1 MSGHTPRIDFP
12 SNPNVG
18 QDYSYNNSIWRWDGY
33 VWRRIPDPGA
43 PGQPGPTGAPGLTG
57 PSGPSGPEG
66 PIGPPGPAGGPPGPP
81 GDDGSPGSPG
91 ADGPPGIGGPT
102 LSLIHIS
109 EPTRPY

>member
-12 SNPNVG
+12 ANPNVG
-18 QDYSYNNSIWRWDGY
+18 EDYVYGNSIWRWDGY

-66 PIGPPGPAGGPPGPP
+66 PVGPPGPAGGPPGPP
-81 GDDGSPGSPG
+81 GNDGNP
-91 ADGPPGIGGPT
+91 GPPGSDGCLLYTSP
-102 LSLIHIS
+102 S
-109 EPTRPY
+109 PRD